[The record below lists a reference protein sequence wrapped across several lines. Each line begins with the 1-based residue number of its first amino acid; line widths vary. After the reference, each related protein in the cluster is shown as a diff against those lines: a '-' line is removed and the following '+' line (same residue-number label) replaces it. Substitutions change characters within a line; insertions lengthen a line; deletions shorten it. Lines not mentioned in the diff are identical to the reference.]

1 MASEAL
7 AALRERPFEL
17 LLGLEEAILGEEFGA
32 RRSNANLWVG
42 VACRLGRY
50 HLICSRAEVRE
61 VITWPGASRVPRAKP
76 WLMGLANI
84 RGQLLPLTNLARW
97 AGLGES
103 PVTRSSRIIVVNHS
117 EIPAG
122 LLVDQVVGFRRFTA
136 EDAPATAPVAAMPEM
151 LTPFLLGAYERD
163 NETWAVLSLRD
174 LVESEAFLQAA
185 S

>member
-1 MASEAL
+1 MSSEGL
-7 AALRERPFEL
+7 AELRESPFEL
-17 LLGLEEAILGEEFGA
+17 LLGLEEAILGEGSGS
-32 RRSNANLWVG
+32 RRTSANLWVG
-42 VACRLGRY
+42 VAFRLGRY
-50 HLICSRAEVRE
+50 HLICSRTEIRE
-61 VITWPGASRVPRAKP
+61 VITWPGVSRIPRAKP
-76 WLMGLANI
+76 WLMGLANV

-103 PVTRSSRIIVVNHS
+103 AVSRSSRIIVVNHP

-136 EDAPATAPVAAMPEM
+136 EDAGAHPSAMPDT

>member
-1 MASEAL
+1 MATERLTAV
-7 AALRERPFEL
+7 RDRPFEL
-17 LLGLEEAILGEEFGA
+17 LLGLEEAILGAGA
-32 RRSNANLWVG
+32 GVRRGSAGLWVG
-42 VACRLGRY
+42 VAFRLGRY
-50 HLICSRAEVRE
+50 HLICSRTEIRE
-61 VITWPGASRVPRAKP
+61 VITWPGVSRIPRAKP
-76 WLMGLANI
+76 WLMGLANV

-103 PVTRSSRIIVVNHS
+103 SVSRSSRIIVVNHP

-136 EDAPATAPVAAMPEM
+136 QDAGAQSTAMPET

-163 NETWAVLSLRD
+163 NETWAVLGLRD

>member
-1 MASEAL
+1 MATEAL
-7 AALRERPFEL
+7 AAVRERPFEL
-17 LLGLEEAILGEEFGA
+17 LLGLEEAILGAETGA
-32 RRSNANLWVG
+32 RRGSASLWVG
-42 VACRLGRY
+42 VAFRLGRY
-50 HLICSRAEVRE
+50 HLVCSRAEIRE
-61 VITWPGASRVPRAKP
+61 VITWPGVSRIPRAKP
-76 WLMGLANI
+76 WLMGLANV

-97 AGLGES
+97 AGVGES
-103 PVTRSSRIIVVNHS
+103 TVSRSSRIVVVNHP

-136 EDAPATAPVAAMPEM
+136 EDAGAQPASMPET

>member
-17 LLGLEEAILGEEFGA
+17 LLGLEEVILGEEFGA
-32 RRSNANLWVG
+32 RRSSANLWVG

-50 HLICSRAEVRE
+50 HLICPRAEVRE

-76 WLMGLANI
+76 WLMGLANV

-97 AGLGES
+97 SGFGES
-103 PVTRSSRIIVVNHS
+103 PITRSSRIIVVNHP

-136 EDAPATAPVAAMPEM
+136 EDAAAPTTAMPEM
-151 LTPFLLGAYERD
+151 LAPFLLGAYERD
-163 NETWAVLSLRD
+163 DETWAVLSLRD

>member
-7 AALRERPFEL
+7 AELRGRPFEL
-17 LLGLEEAILGEEFGA
+17 LLGLEEAILGAGTGS
-32 RRSNANLWVG
+32 RRASANLWVG
-42 VACRLGRY
+42 VAFRLGRY
-50 HLICSRAEVRE
+50 HLICSRTEIRE
-61 VITWPGASRVPRAKP
+61 VITWPGVSRIPRAKS
-76 WLMGLANI
+76 WLMGLANV
-84 RGQLLPLTNLARW
+84 RGQLLPITNMARW

-103 PVTRSSRIIVVNHS
+103 SVSRSSRVIVVNHP
-117 EIPAG
+117 EVPAG

-136 EDAPATAPVAAMPEM
+136 EDAGGQPTAMPET

>member
-7 AALRERPFEL
+7 TALRERPFEL
-17 LLGLEEAILGEEFGA
+17 LLGLEEAILGKEFGS
-32 RRSNANLWVG
+32 RRTGASLWVG

-50 HLICSRAEVRE
+50 HLICSRTEIRE
-61 VITWPGASRVPRAKP
+61 VITWPGASRIPRAKP
-76 WLMGLANI
+76 WLIGLANV

-103 PVTRSSRIIVVNHS
+103 PITRSSRIIVVNHP

-136 EDAPATAPVAAMPEM
+136 EDAAASPPVMPEM
-151 LTPFLLGAYERD
+151 LAPFLLGAYERD